1 MDEDEVGLG
10 DHFPRHTQLVSS
22 TMGLPPFRIWLTT
35 IYRLKDCDV
44 TWLYGPLMT
53 SRNLSPGASPPPSRL
68 GTPNVCQ
75 DPKPILKKKT
85 ASETILQRSLSQH
98 TLLQHAGAILKAKE
112 EGNFQGQSLSS
123 ASAFGSLRDQSGSP
137 TPTVTAGTP
146 TTESLSEATSPT
158 ERRHIHFNNE
168 VVQCIAVDSRD
179 EDEDHSG
186 WVTASDTDH
195 LSSDDVEMTGDTS
208 PTSSITS
215 KSLCHDKKTIAPLP
229 STTLKYRPELPEPPA
244 NTLMQRWFGTHSSP
258 WASFAPP
265 KESQTP
271 PEPSANFLMGYDG
284 CDDSSDGFDASWQP
298 SQFIGREDDMDL
310 DQNLDQDMD
319 QDMDLTSSTM
329 FSSLGDYGEASNA
342 GVFDRVLDTVNT
354 AKDIAHVIWN
364 VGWRQ

>member
-1 MDEDEVGLG
+1 M
-10 DHFPRHTQLVSS
+10 
-22 TMGLPPFRIWLTT
+22 
-35 IYRLKDCDV
+35 
-44 TWLYGPLMT
+44 
-53 SRNLSPGASPPPSRL
+53 
-68 GTPNVCQ
+68 CQ

-85 ASETILQRSLSQH
+85 TSETILQRSLSQH

-112 EGNFQGQSLSS
+112 EGNFQGQSVSA
-123 ASAFGSLRDQSGSP
+123 ASAFGCLRDQSGSP

-146 TTESLSEATSPT
+146 MTESLSEATSPT

-179 EDEDHSG
+179 EDEGHSG
-186 WVTASDTDH
+186 WVTASDTD

-258 WASFAPP
+258 WASFAQP

-310 DQNLDQDMD
+310 DQDLD

>member
-1 MDEDEVGLG
+1 M
-10 DHFPRHTQLVSS
+10 
-22 TMGLPPFRIWLTT
+22 
-35 IYRLKDCDV
+35 
-44 TWLYGPLMT
+44 
-53 SRNLSPGASPPPSRL
+53 
-68 GTPNVCQ
+68 CQ

-112 EGNFQGQSLSS
+112 EGNFQGPSVSS
-123 ASAFGSLRDQSGSP
+123 TSAFGYLRDQSGSA

-146 TTESLSEATSPT
+146 TTVSLSDVTSPS

-179 EDEDHSG
+179 EYEDHNG
-186 WVTASDTDH
+186 WVTASNID
-195 LSSDDVEMTGDTS
+195 LSSDVMDITGNTS
-208 PTSSITS
+208 PSFSSTS
-215 KSLCHDKKTIAPLP
+215 KSLCHEKKTIAPLP
-229 STTLKYRPELPEPPA
+229 STTLKCRPEPSEPPA

-258 WASFAPP
+258 WASFAQSRDAQNAPVP
-265 KESQTP
+265 C
-271 PEPSANFLMGYDG
+271 ANFLMGYDG
-284 CDDSSDGFDASWQP
+284 YDDSNDGFDASWQP
-298 SQFIGREDDMDL
+298 SQFVGRREDEMDL
-310 DQNLDQDMD
+310 DQDFDYD
-319 QDMDLTSSTM
+319 TDLASSGM